1 MKHKTKKKKG
11 KFNKLRNVKYMQVF
25 KRWEKGTERE
35 RETFNNFRKERK
47 GMEYSKGKRSRRNK
61 RESFKCETKKGKFNQ
76 VRNIIY
82 VQVFE
87 RKE

>member
-1 MKHKTKKKKG
+1 
-11 KFNKLRNVKYMQVF
+11 LRNVKYKQVF

-35 RETFNNFRKERK
+35 REKQSTILEKKEKEWNIVKEREADEIK
-47 GMEYSKGKRSRRNK
+47 EKAL
-61 RESFKCETKKGKFNQ
+61 KCETKKGKFNQ

-87 RKE
+87 R